1 MRKSGLRQTI
11 DDTQDKQSL
20 NNKELGWGTKVG
32 KLKVNICSTRK
43 KCSHFSKNIEAS
55 KSVPK
60 KKEKVKI
67 DS

>member
-1 MRKSGLRQTI
+1 MIWVEEKWFRQTI
-11 DDTQDKQSL
+11 DDTQDKRSL
-20 NNKELGWGTKVG
+20 NNGNLGDKGWKI
-32 KLKVNICSTRK
+32 KSEYLQHK